1 MARRRAQLETPDA
14 VFGIFETAPGQAGPP
29 PIPRMKKGFDAIV
42 VDLFDTGYDVEAEF
56 KEIQEALTITDALT
70 PGALQAAANRAEDI
84 ARRAFKLYI
93 VGKVEYAKYT
103 RATDGIVG
111 AMRESATAILE
122 KEKAGG
128 IRTKAITIDDVS
140 AMAAQRY
147 TDQWEEVHDRKVRAK
162 QMLGYLEKLGELA
175 KSRAYTV
182 SRMLNDDRR
191 L

>member
-1 MARRRAQLETPDA
+1 
-14 VFGIFETAPGQAGPP
+14 
-29 PIPRMKKGFDAIV
+29 MKKGFDAIV